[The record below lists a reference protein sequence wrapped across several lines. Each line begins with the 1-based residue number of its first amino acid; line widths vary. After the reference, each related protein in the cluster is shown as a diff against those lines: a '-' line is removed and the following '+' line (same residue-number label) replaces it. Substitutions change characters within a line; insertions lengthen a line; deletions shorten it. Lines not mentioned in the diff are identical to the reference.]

1 MKISIYGDSF
11 VTSGIFKSALI
22 NQIGNDHNFKL
33 KDVNWPDTPF
43 HNDYGEGNFSKI
55 KEYLGNEEDVINFI
69 EDSEIL
75 VTDLAPVSESILD
88 NVKNLKYIGVS
99 RGGPV
104 NIDID
109 ACQKKSIIVA
119 NAPGRNAS
127 AVAEFTVAKILAQ
140 TRLITLG
147 HTTLMQGE
155 WRGDLYRL
163 DKTGRELSEL
173 TIGLIGYSHI
183 GKLVKNL
190 LVPFGCKIVFSDP
203 YVELNNE
210 DIADGIKKVSLENL
224 LEISNVVSIHAR
236 VTKETVNLIGK
247 KEISLMKKDS
257 YLINT
262 ARGPL
267 LDYKALHDALSNG
280 KLKGAAL
287 DTFYEEPLPENH
299 IFKNLNNVTITPHI
313 AGASVKTAYYAAEVI
328 AKDVRNYIDGKKL
341 VNRIC

>member
-11 VTSGIFKSALI
+11 VTSGIFKSTLMS
-22 NQIGNDHNFKL
+22 QIGNDHNFKL

-43 HNDYGEGNFSKI
+43 HNDFGEGNFSKI

-88 NVKNLKYIGVS
+88 NVN
-99 RGGPV
+99 
-104 NIDID
+104 
-109 ACQKKSIIVA
+109 
-119 NAPGRNAS
+119 
-127 AVAEFTVAKILAQ
+127 
-140 TRLITLG
+140 
-147 HTTLMQGE
+147 
-155 WRGDLYRL
+155 
-163 DKTGRELSEL
+163 
-173 TIGLIGYSHI
+173 
-183 GKLVKNL
+183 
-190 LVPFGCKIVFSDP
+190 
-203 YVELNNE
+203 
-210 DIADGIKKVSLENL
+210 GIKKVSLENL
-224 LEISNVVSIHAR
+224 LETSDVVSIHAR

-287 DTFYEEPLPENH
+287 DTFYEEPLPKNH

>member
-1 MKISIYGDSF
+1 MPKIRIRL
-11 VTSGIFKSALI
+11 KSRP
-22 NQIGNDHNFKL
+22 N
-33 KDVNWPDTPF
+33 
-43 HNDYGEGNFSKI
+43 GNFSKI

-173 TIGLIGYSHI
+173 TICLLYTSPSPRDGL
-183 GKLVKNL
+183 
-190 LVPFGCKIVFSDP
+190 
-203 YVELNNE
+203 
-210 DIADGIKKVSLENL
+210 
-224 LEISNVVSIHAR
+224 
-236 VTKETVNLIGK
+236 
-247 KEISLMKKDS
+247 
-257 YLINT
+257 
-262 ARGPL
+262 
-267 LDYKALHDALSNG
+267 LSRMPSS
-280 KLKGAAL
+280 A
-287 DTFYEEPLPENH
+287 
-299 IFKNLNNVTITPHI
+299 
-313 AGASVKTAYYAAEVI
+313 
-328 AKDVRNYIDGKKL
+328 
-341 VNRIC
+341 